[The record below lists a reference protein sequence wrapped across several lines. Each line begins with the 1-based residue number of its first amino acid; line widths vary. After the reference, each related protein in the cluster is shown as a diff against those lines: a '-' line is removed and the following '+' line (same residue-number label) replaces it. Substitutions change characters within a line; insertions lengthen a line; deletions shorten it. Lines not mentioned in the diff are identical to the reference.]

1 MNKLITKR
9 SFAKRGQD
17 PFGQSP
23 LGAVPAKGSC
33 PLFAK
38 PATPTGQ
45 RANVSIATRLVIV
58 LGLLAAVTTQVR
70 AQDGGQP
77 PGPAARPL
85 IRAHAHNDYHHPRP
99 LLDALD
105 HGFCSVEADIFLVD
119 GQLLV
124 GHTTLELTPQRTL
137 QALYLDPLRR
147 RVQDN
152 GGRVY
157 RDGPRFTLMIDVKTD
172 AGRTYAALGDV
183 LSGYA
188 EMLTAV
194 RNGVVEE
201 GAVTVIIS
209 GNRAEQAVADAPLR
223 YVGIDGRLV
232 DLDTTR
238 PSHLVPLI
246 SDNWRSHFRWRGQ
259 GPMPDEE
266 QQKLRTIVQKAH
278 AKGRR
283 VRFWATP
290 DDPAVW
296 RELVD
301 ARVDL
306 LNADDLAG
314 LERFLSSQNPK

>member
-1 MNKLITKR
+1 MRI
-9 SFAKRGQD
+9 
-17 PFGQSP
+17 
-23 LGAVPAKGSC
+23 V
-33 PLFAK
+33 
-38 PATPTGQ
+38 
-45 RANVSIATRLVIV
+45 TRLVIV
-58 LGLLAAVTTQVR
+58 LGLLAVATAQVQS
-70 AQDGGQP
+70 QDAGQLR
-77 PGPAARPL
+77 GPAAPPL
-85 IRAHAHNDYHHPRP
+85 IRAHAHNDYSHPRP

-124 GHTTLELTPQRTL
+124 GHVPTELKPKRTL

-157 RDGPRFTLMIDVKTD
+157 RNGPPLTLMIDVKTD
-172 AGRTYAALGDV
+172 AERTYAALANLLTGYGDM
-183 LSGYA
+183 LSS
-188 EMLTAV
+188 V

-201 GAVTVIIS
+201 RAVTVIIS
-209 GNRAEQAVADAPLR
+209 GNRAEQTVTDAALR

-232 DLDTTR
+232 DLDTQR

-246 SDNWRSHFRWRGQ
+246 SDNWRNHFRWRGQ
-259 GPMPDEE
+259 GPMPE
-266 QQKLRTIVQKAH
+266 QERQKLRGIVEKAH
-278 AKGRR
+278 EKGRR

-296 RELVD
+296 RELAD
-301 ARVDL
+301 AGVDL

-314 LERFLSSQNPK
+314 LERFLRAQHPKER